1 VRSRL
6 FLFLPLLL
14 LACVAWSGAVV
25 HAGAQ
30 EDAGVDPAAYECD
43 EFPRAP
49 DGSRRQTFEAFDA
62 VGGLAA
68 VPPRINTQ
76 LAPSESASYCVGF
89 QNRGDSPVNLSIEV
103 VDVAADARGLPSSQ
117 REAVDRGASGWVGI
131 PATRIEG
138 LAPGD
143 IAWLELQVR
152 VPDDAL
158 AGSSYASILATG
170 EAIATEEDG
179 SQVQSIPAIASQLFF
194 DIPGDAVRRGEVVD
208 IRSPRVIWWDGLGA
222 GDLPIL
228 DRLRGLGIATVRFS
242 WHNTGAFTSE
252 IGGRVELRSD
262 LSRRVVERLSVER
275 EVVIAGARRQYEVT
289 WRDNIPLLGRF
300 TPVLEVEGESGRTER
315 HELQPIWVIPA
326 WWYLLAVAV
335 AIAIPIWLRHRS
347 RQRYY
352 ELLARLEAAEAAQDE
367 QAEYEDGELD
377 FDERW

>member
-1 VRSRL
+1 VRPRL
-6 FLFLPLLL
+6 VLFLPLLL
-14 LACVAWSGAVV
+14 VACVVWPAVIV
-25 HAGAQ
+25 QAGEQ
-30 EDAGVDPAAYECD
+30 QDQGPDPAAYECD

-49 DGSRRQTFEAFDA
+49 DGSRRQSFDA
-62 VGGLAA
+62 FEPVGGLAA
-68 VPPRINTQ
+68 IPPRINTQ
-76 LAPSESASYCVGF
+76 LAPGESASYCVGF
-89 QNRGDSPVNLSIEV
+89 QNRGSRPVNLSVEV
-103 VDVAADARGLPSSQ
+103 MDVAADARGLPSSQ
-117 REAVDRGASGWVGI
+117 REAVDRGASRWVRV
-131 PATRIEG
+131 PATRIER

-143 IAWLELQVR
+143 VAWLQLQVQ

-170 EAIATEEDG
+170 EALETDDEG
-179 SQVQSIPAIASQLFF
+179 SRVQSVPAIASQLFF
-194 DIPGDAVRRGEVVD
+194 DIPGDAARQGEVVD

-242 WHNTGAFTSE
+242 WHNTGSFTSE

-262 LSRRVVERLSVER
+262 LSRRAVERLPVER
-275 EVVIAGARRQYEVT
+275 GVVIAGARRQYEVT

-335 AIAIPIWLRHRS
+335 AIAIPTWLRHRS

-352 ELLARLEAAEAAQDE
+352 ELLARLEAAEDAQDE
-367 QAEYEDGELD
+367 QADYEDGELD